1 MSFSTGRQNNVILE
15 DILSKVT
22 EIDIAAYYLNISS
35 TPCIINSPLR
45 EDKHPSFGIQ
55 LYNDHIFYKDFSTKE
70 SGSLFMLLEQLW
82 NCTYEDCLYKIY
94 NDLSLFKHTSI
105 ENRLV
110 TYKKNNFQPSTDTEL
125 KCKIREWEPHDIEYW
140 SSYGISKEWLIYANV
155 YPISYKIIIKNGKTY
170 NFIADKY
177 AYVYVEYK
185 EDKTT
190 LKIYQPYNKE
200 GFKWSNKHDM
210 SVISLWTKVP
220 QQGDKI
226 CICSSLKDAGCLW
239 LNTGIPALAVQGEGY
254 SISNTAIQNL
264 KDRYK
269 QIYILFDNDAPG
281 IKDGEKL
288 ANLTGFTNLILPK
301 INGAKDISDLYLQ
314 LQNKQQFNKLIL
326 KLFENENT

>member
-55 LYNDHIFYKDFSTKE
+55 LYDNHIFYKDFSTKE
-70 SGSLFMLLEQLW
+70 SGGIFTLLGKMW
-82 NCTYEDCLYKIY
+82 NCSYEQCLSKIY
-94 NDLSLFKHTSI
+94 TDLHLFNAISLNNNPKCSYKRNFHTNS
-105 ENRLV
+105 
-110 TYKKNNFQPSTDTEL
+110 KTEL
-125 KCKIREWEPHDIEYW
+125 KCKVRNWEPYDIEYW
-140 SSYGISKEWLIYANV
+140 DSYGISKEWLEYVNV
-155 YPISYKIIIKNGKTY
+155 YPISHKIIIKNGNTY
-170 NFIADKY
+170 TFKADKY
-177 AYVYVEYK
+177 AYAYVEYK
-185 EDKTT
+185 EEKVT

-200 GFKWSNKHDM
+200 GYKWSNKHDM

-220 QQGDKI
+220 QKGDKI

-254 SISNTAIQNL
+254 NISATAVQNL

-269 QIYILFDNDAPG
+269 QIYILFDNDIPG
-281 IKDGEKL
+281 IKDGIKL
-288 ANLTGFTNLILPK
+288 EALTGFKNIVLPK